1 MRKNLY
7 QKYEMPFVALFVVLL
22 LGGVFAAIAWQLGGA
37 MDGFADTDTY
47 MRALRIKNLIEDFSW
62 AEVPFAQSNYPFGE
76 ILHWTRPM
84 DLLWLSLA
92 YPLMLFFDVK
102 EALLYSGYLLSP
114 VLNVLSCLL
123 IVWGLRP
130 FLNSYLRLLVVV
142 LFLLQVPLIS
152 IYSFTR
158 PDHHSLLALLSLG
171 TIACALRFFAEGKRW
186 QIIMAGAA
194 SGMMIWVAAEGL
206 LFYYAVLA
214 TLFFLWLF
222 RLETLGTL
230 KYFSGAVFL
239 VVLFAW
245 IVNPPF
251 QGYLFPDN
259 GRLSVLTVFITLLTF
274 GSFALLGGLDK
285 KGLAET
291 IVNRVLYAFLFA
303 SLSFLV
309 TLQVFGANVLFS
321 PPIATEIQSI
331 WLFRVVEMFGTDFG
345 SILFWTNS
353 YLALLAV
360 AIAILFLIF
369 RAIPK
374 DWLKPFMFIF
384 LPLALYTVLTI
395 IRVRFAPY
403 AATFAVFIVVF
414 VLHIWLSRAGLYEKI
429 KSKYHS
435 YSGFVQKGLVAFA
448 VGLVFLY
455 VFLISLMVLVWIGS
469 GVSSKVE
476 KTVFMSALAR
486 GEGTVLADTF
496 RGPEIMWKAGRP
508 VVGTP
513 YHRNVEGIR
522 DTHDMFFASNDEKI
536 KELILKHKVTD
547 VVFFSEVDSNYY
559 SPAPLS
565 KNRFYY
571 RIITGK
577 NLPCWLEED
586 ESISRD
592 SGFVILHVRQ
602 DKMDCLF

>member
-1 MRKNLY
+1 MGKNFY
-7 QKYEMPFVALFVVLL
+7 QKYEMPFIALFVALL
-22 LGGVFAAIAWQLGGA
+22 LSGLFAVMRLQVGGV
-37 MDGFADTDTY
+37 MDGFSDTDTY
-47 MRALRIKNLIEDFSW
+47 MRALRIRNLIEDFSW
-62 AEVPFAQSNYPFGE
+62 AEVPFVQSNYPFGE

-92 YPLMLFFDVK
+92 YPLMIFFDVK

-114 VLNVLSCLL
+114 LLNVLSCVL

-130 FLNSYLRLLVVV
+130 FLNSYMRFLVVM
-142 LFLLQVPLIS
+142 LFLLQIPLIS
-152 IYSFTR
+152 IYSFAR
-158 PDHHSLLALLSLG
+158 PDHHSLLAFLSLG
-171 TIACALRFFAEGKRW
+171 TIACALRFFVEGKRW
-186 QIIMAGAA
+186 QIIIAGVAA
-194 SGMMIWVAAEGL
+194 GIMIWVAAEGL
-206 LFYYAVLA
+206 LFYYIVLA
-214 TLFFLWLF
+214 ALFVLWLF

-230 KYFSGAVFL
+230 KYFSGAVFET
-239 VVLFAW
+239 VLFAW
-245 IVNPPF
+245 VVNPPF

-259 GRLSVLTVFITLLTF
+259 GRLSILTVCATLLTF
-274 GSFALLGGLDK
+274 GSFYLLGVLDK
-285 KGLAET
+285 KGLVKT
-291 IVNRVLYAFLFA
+291 IVNRALYTLLFV

-309 TLQVFGANVLFS
+309 TLQVFGTKVIFS

-345 SILFWTNS
+345 SILFWTSS
-353 YLALLAV
+353 YLALLATV
-360 AIAILFLIF
+360 ISVLLLAV

-374 DWLKPFMFIF
+374 DSLRLFIFLF
-384 LPLALYTVLTI
+384 LPLAVYTVLTI

-403 AATFAVFIVVF
+403 ANTFAVFVIVF
-414 VLHIWLSRAGLYEKI
+414 VLHFWLVRANIYEKI
-429 KSKYHS
+429 KNKYLS
-435 YSGFVQKGLVAFA
+435 YSAFMQKGLIFSAI
-448 VGLVFLY
+448 GLSFLY
-455 VFLISLMVLVWIGS
+455 VFVISLMVLVWSCPGI
-469 GVSSKVE
+469 SSKVE

-496 RGPEIMWKAGRP
+496 RGPEIMWKTGRP

-522 DTHDMFFASNDEKI
+522 DTHDMFFAANDEKI
-536 KELILKHKVTD
+536 KKLVLKHKITD
-547 VVFFSEVDSNYY
+547 IVFFSEVDSNYY

-592 SGFVILHVRQ
+592 SGFVILHVRE